1 MEINS
6 PEAAKELIKVGMG
19 IGVMADWAVEKEARD
34 SELISLPLGRKK
46 LLRTWGISVRKG
58 RKLNKAERIF
68 MKIGEE
74 SGCHWMVNRRL
85 V

>member
-34 SELISLPLGRKK
+34 SELISLPLGRKNFFG
-46 LLRTWGISVRKG
+46 LGAFPFVRDA
-58 RKLNKAERIF
+58 N
-68 MKIGEE
+68 
-74 SGCHWMVNRRL
+74 
-85 V
+85 